1 MPAATAAGMPRLP
14 RYAFE
19 DTTMGLPRKLKNFDT
34 FQNGESFIGQVN
46 SLTLPK
52 LARKMEEIRPGG
64 LDASIKVDMGG
75 EALELSF
82 AAAGYLRSALRQ
94 FGATSVGAVQLRWA
108 GAYQAED
115 TGFYQAVEIVARGR
129 YSEIDRGDAKAGESS
144 ETKFTMPLVYYKE
157 SVDGR
162 VLFEIDVINHLFL
175 VDGVDIL
182 AAQRAAM
189 GHW

>member
-1 MPAATAAGMPRLP
+1 
-14 RYAFE
+14 
-19 DTTMGLPRKLKNFDT
+19 MGLPRKLKNFDT

-46 SLTLPK
+46 SITLPK
-52 LARKMEEIRPGG
+52 LARKMDEIRPGG
-64 LDASIKVDMGG
+64 LDSSVKVDMGG

-82 AAAGYLRSALRQ
+82 AAAGYLRSALR
-94 FGATSVGAVQLRWA
+94 WA

-115 TGFYQAVEIVARGR
+115 TGFYQAVEIVGRGR
-129 YSEIDRGDAKAGESS
+129 YSEIDRGDAKTGESS

-157 SVDGR
+157 SVDGV
-162 VLFEIDVINHLFL
+162 VLFEIDVLNNVFI
-175 VDGVDIL
+175 VDGFDIL

>member
-1 MPAATAAGMPRLP
+1 LPPASLCFD
-14 RYAFE
+14 FE
-19 DTTMGLPRKLKNFDT
+19 DITMGLPRKLKNFDT
-34 FQNGESFIGQVN
+34 FQNGVSFIGQIN

-64 LDASIKVDMGG
+64 LDSSVKVDMGG

-82 AAAGYLRSALRQ
+82 AAGGYLRTALRQ

-108 GAYQAED
+108 AAYQADD
-115 TGFYQAVEIVARGR
+115 TGLYQAVEIVGRGR
-129 YSEIDRGDAKAGESS
+129 YSEIDRGDAKTGESS
-144 ETKFTMPLVYYKE
+144 ETKFTMPLIYYKE
-157 SVDGR
+157 SVDGA
-162 VLFEIDVINHLFL
+162 VLFEIDVLNNVYI
-175 VDGVDIL
+175 VDGFDIL

>member
-1 MPAATAAGMPRLP
+1 
-14 RYAFE
+14 
-19 DTTMGLPRKLKNFDT
+19 MGLPRKLKNFDT

-64 LDASIKVDMGG
+64 LDSSIKVDMGG

-94 FGATSVGAVQLRWA
+94 FGATSAGAVQLRWA
-108 GAYQAED
+108 GAYQADD
-115 TGFYQAVEIVARGR
+115 TGIYQAVEIVGRGR
-129 YSEIDRGDAKAGESS
+129 YSEIDRGDAKTGESS

-157 SVDGR
+157 SVDGL
-162 VLFEIDVINHLFL
+162 VLFEIDVINNIFI
-175 VDGVDIL
+175 VDGVDRL